1 MSTTRRYHN
10 ATQVL
15 PAALLRQVQEC
26 CHGLLYVPRA
36 IKASELNRMRV
47 LSLKAQGLGTGE
59 IARRLQLTPRAV
71 RKIVAIDRER
81 ASTLLPDRTTT
92 RDVYRP

>member
-15 PAALLRQVQEC
+15 PAALLRQIQEC

-36 IKASELNRMRV
+36 VKSSENNRLRV
-47 LSLKAQGLGTGE
+47 LSLKAQGMRTGE
-59 IARRLQLTPRAV
+59 IARRLHLTPRGV
-71 RKIVAIDRER
+71 RLIIAKDRER
-81 ASTLLPDRTTT
+81 AATLLPDISSSD
-92 RDVYRP
+92 DVYRP